1 MPRIGA
7 SFRLTDSVATE
18 GGRDIMGLTRKAMS
32 LFSAGAVDWRSD
44 KERAAA
50 YTRGTRRQARKQTK
64 ILKQIA
70 KGK

>member
-1 MPRIGA
+1 M
-7 SFRLTDSVATE
+7 
-18 GGRDIMGLTRKAMS
+18 
-32 LFSAGAVDWRSD
+32 GAVDWRSD

-50 YTRGTRRQARKQTK
+50 YGRGTRRQARKQTK

>member
-1 MPRIGA
+1 MQPKRK
-7 SFRLTDSVATE
+7 D
-18 GGRDIMGLTRKAMS
+18 DIMGVTRKTMS
-32 LFSAGAVDWRSD
+32 LFTMGAVDWRSD

-50 YTRGTRRQARKQTK
+50 YGKGVRRQTRKQTK

>member
-1 MPRIGA
+1 
-7 SFRLTDSVATE
+7 
-18 GGRDIMGLTRKAMS
+18 MGLTRKTMS
-32 LFSAGAVDWRSD
+32 LFTMGAVDWRSD

-50 YTRGTRRQARKQTK
+50 YGRGTRRQARKQTK